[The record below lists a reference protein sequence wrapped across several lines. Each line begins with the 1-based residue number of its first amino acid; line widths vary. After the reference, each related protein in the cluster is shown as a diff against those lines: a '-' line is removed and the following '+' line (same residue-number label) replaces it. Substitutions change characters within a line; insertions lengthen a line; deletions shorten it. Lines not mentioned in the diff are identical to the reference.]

1 MDNDKFNPS
10 EYAGLIQSIEKEQLD
25 QHVKALTQWER
36 LSGEKEAEAAADYI
50 LEQLN
55 KFGVHFERY
64 EFDGYFSDPIHGEV
78 HVISSD
84 IFSVKAK
91 SRSFS
96 LHCPEGIEGNA
107 VYDFYSEERYNG
119 ADPIDRYTHLQGKI
133 VISWNFYED
142 YVKKIESA
150 GARGLIHI
158 WPSPEKVIH
167 EETVGAVWGTPT
179 IENVDQL
186 TKIPVVG
193 ITFQDGM
200 KLLERMQ
207 KEEIKVVVK
216 TAVQTGIKRVSLPI
230 ASIPGKADQYIL
242 VSGHYDSWHKGATDN
257 AGGNA
262 LLLELARI
270 FSNKKGDLTR
280 GIKLAWWPGHSNGRY
295 AGSTWYCDHFWHE
308 INEKCMAHINVDFP
322 GTMGGINV
330 IPRSSSIED
339 ERLPENI
346 IAYFTGKKPN
356 HSAYLPRGADQSFW
370 GTNVP
375 IHIQF
380 KYEPNETDKVYQ
392 TPGGN
397 WWWHTEEDLYDKIDL
412 DLLMRDTKMHAS
424 LVHELV
430 NLETLPINLTAFVH
444 NGRKIIEEID
454 GNSDEQF
461 DFTPIYESLNLL
473 TEQVKT
479 LSETEIVHADAYNNM
494 LKAVAGTLNRLM
506 FSYSSKYE
514 FDSTF
519 PFHPYPGLAKVK
531 NIYSGNISSED
542 FLFAK
547 TYYVRQRNRFVNEVR
562 EACWKINDYIK
573 SDLTCLKITS
583 S

>member
-1 MDNDKFNPS
+1 MVNYKFNPS
-10 EYAGLIQSIEKEQLD
+10 EYAELIQLIEKEQLD

-55 KFGVHFERY
+55 KFGVHYERY

-78 HVISSD
+78 NVISSD

-107 VYDFYSEERYNG
+107 VYDFYSEERSNG
-119 ADPIDRYTHLQGKI
+119 VDPIDRYTHLQGKI
-133 VISWNFYED
+133 VVSWNFYED

-270 FSNKKGDLTR
+270 FSNKKRGLTR

-346 IAYFTGKKPN
+346 ISYFTGEKPN

-380 KYEPNETDKVYQ
+380 KYEPNETDKVYH

-412 DLLMRDTKMHAS
+412 ELLMRDTKMHAS

-454 GNSDEQF
+454 GNSDKQF

-479 LSETEIVHADAYNNM
+479 LSETEIVHADAYNSM

-506 FSYSSKYE
+506 FSYSSQYE

-519 PFHPYPGLAKVK
+519 PFYPYPGLAKVK
-531 NIYSGNISSED
+531 NIYSANISSED

-562 EACWKINDYIK
+562 EACWKIKDYIK
-573 SDLTCLKITS
+573 SDLTC
-583 S
+583 